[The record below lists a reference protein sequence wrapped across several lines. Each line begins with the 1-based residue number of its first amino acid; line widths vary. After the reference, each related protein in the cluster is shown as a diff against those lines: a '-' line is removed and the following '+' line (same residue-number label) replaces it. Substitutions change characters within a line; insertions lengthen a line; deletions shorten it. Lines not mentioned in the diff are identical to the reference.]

1 MQEEA
6 IKQNFTMNPAQ
17 KEAVTFYKGAA
28 LVLAGPGSGK
38 TAVITRRVQYLLEY
52 KGVNP
57 REILV
62 ITFTKAAA
70 REMQER
76 FWKLMG
82 SDIPGVTFG
91 TFHAVFFQILKLAY
105 GYRGSSILREE
116 EQFQIIRELVE
127 KEPLEYEDE
136 KELVSSLLSEI
147 SRVKGEHMQVENYY
161 SMNCAQE
168 IFIRIYTGYESRLRS
183 MGKIDFDDMMV
194 LTYELFV
201 NRPDIL
207 AMWQKRY
214 HYLMVDEAQ
223 DSNRLQFL
231 LTKML
236 AGEDGNLMLVGDD
249 DQSLYGFRGARPELL
264 LRFRQDYP
272 DGKQIYLNV
281 NYRSTGSIVAAAS
294 RVISHNRKR
303 FVKELTAVK
312 EEGNPVVARA
322 FDNRKAENQWIISQ
336 IRSRHEAGQS
346 YASMAVLTRT
356 NVGPRA
362 LVNLF
367 MEYNVPFW
375 IRDVLPNLYEH
386 WIAKDL
392 FAYQKLACGEKSRG
406 LMLLVANRP
415 KRYLKREVFDEPV
428 ISFDRLRSFY
438 ADKPYMIQR
447 IDQWQEDL
455 DALSGMDPYATI
467 CYIRKAIGYDE
478 FLKEYAGYRH
488 ISLEE
493 LMDIVEELQE
503 DAKNYR
509 SWDEWYSHMER
520 YKEQL
525 QKKSQR
531 QKGLGEDEVSFM
543 TYHSAKGLEFDT
555 VYLPD
560 SNETITPHHKAVSE
574 ADLEEERRMY
584 YVAMTRAKKDLNVTF
599 IKEQYGKKLEVS
611 RFVGEFLWDDR
622 RFQEGA
628 AVIHKQYGK
637 GTIEKREEDKVTIR
651 FEKQVVPKVLSLSYC
666 VQNQLLDAGLKQ

>member
-1 MQEEA
+1 MQKEVT
-6 IKQNFTMNPAQ
+6 KNQDFTMNPAQ

-38 TAVITRRVQYLLEY
+38 TAVITRRVQYLMEY
-52 KGVNP
+52 QGVDP

-76 FWKLMG
+76 FYRLMG
-82 SDIPGVTFG
+82 RDVPGVTFG

-105 GYRGSSILREE
+105 GYRASSILREE
-116 EQFQIIRELVE
+116 EQFQLVRELVE

-147 SRVKGEHMQVENYY
+147 SRVKGEHMQIDNYY

-168 IFIRIYTGYESRLRS
+168 IFTRIYNGYESRLRA

-194 LTYELFV
+194 LTYELFEK
-201 NRPDIL
+201 RPDIL

-214 HYLMVDEAQ
+214 HFLMVDEAQ

-231 LTKML
+231 LTRML
-236 AGEDGNLMLVGDD
+236 AGEHGNLMLVGDD

-264 LRFRQDYP
+264 LHFSSDYP
-272 DGKQIYLNV
+272 EGKKIYLNR
-281 NYRSTGSIVAAAS
+281 NYRSTGSIVEAAS
-294 RVISHNRKR
+294 RVISHNQKR
-303 FVKELTAVK
+303 FEKELKAVK
-312 EEGNPVVARA
+312 EKGDPVFVRA
-322 FDNRKAENQWIISQ
+322 FENRKLENQWILSQ
-336 IRSRHEAGQS
+336 IRSRHDKGQS
-346 YASMAVLTRT
+346 YSSMAVLTRT

-367 MEYNVPFW
+367 MEYQIPFW
-375 IRDVLPNLYEH
+375 VKDILPNLYEH

-406 LMLLVANRP
+406 LMLMVANRP
-415 KRYLKREVFDEPV
+415 KRYLKREIFDEPV
-428 ISFDRLRSFY
+428 ISFERLKGFY
-438 ADKPYMIQR
+438 KDKPYMINR
-447 IDQWQEDL
+447 IENWQNDL
-455 DALSGMDPYATI
+455 DALNGMDPYATI
-467 CYIRKAIGYDE
+467 CYIRKAIGYDD
-478 FLKEYAGYRH
+478 FLKEYATYRH

-493 LMDIVEELQE
+493 LQDVVEELQE

-509 SWDEWYSHMER
+509 TWDDWYAHMEQ

-525 QKKSQR
+525 KKNAR
-531 QKGLGEDEVSFM
+531 RKNDTGEDQVSFM

-555 VYLPD
+555 VFLPD
-560 SNETITPHHKAVSE
+560 SNETITPHQKAVSE
-574 ADLEEERRMY
+574 ADVEEERRMY

-599 IKEQYGKKLEVS
+599 VKEQYGKKLDVS
-611 RFVGEFLWDDR
+611 RFVGEFLWDDQ

-628 AVIHKQYGK
+628 VVVHKQYGK
-637 GTIEKREEDKVTIR
+637 GTIVKREEDKVTIR
-651 FEKQVVPKVLSLSYC
+651 FERQTLPKVLSLSYC
-666 VQNQLLDAGLKQ
+666 VQHQLFQ